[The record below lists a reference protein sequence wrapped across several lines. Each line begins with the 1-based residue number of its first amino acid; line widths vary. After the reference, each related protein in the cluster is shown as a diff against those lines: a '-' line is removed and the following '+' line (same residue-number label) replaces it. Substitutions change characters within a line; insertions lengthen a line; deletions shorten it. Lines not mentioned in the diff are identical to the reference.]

1 MADDRMLAK
10 KEDGVGWLTF
20 NTPERRNAVSLEMWA
35 MMGDILED
43 FDRDPAVRVV
53 VLTGA
58 GDKAFVAGA
67 DISKFETERNTP
79 EQVQHY
85 EKVSARANRALAEL
99 SKPSIAMIRGFC
111 VGGGVGIAVTCD
123 MRICETGSEFAIPA
137 ARLGLGYGFPNLSK
151 LVPLVGPQ
159 FAKELFFTARCFD
172 AKEAAAMGLVNR
184 VVPKDELEA
193 YVRNYARTIAENA
206 PLTVTSVKRII
217 DETLKDPDKRD
228 LDECARLV
236 KACFDS
242 QDYIEGRTAFME
254 KRKPRFQGR

>member
-20 NTPERRNAVSLEMWA
+20 NTPERRNAVSLEMWKL
-35 MMGDILED
+35 MGDILED
-43 FDRDPAVRVV
+43 FDRDPAIRVV

-58 GDKAFVAGA
+58 GDKAFVSGA
-67 DISKFETERNTP
+67 DISKFEAERNTP

-85 EKVSARANRALAEL
+85 EKVSARGHEALSKL

-111 VGGGVGIAVTCD
+111 VGGGVAIAVACD
-123 MRICETGSEFAIPA
+123 MRICEPGSEFAIPA

-151 LVPLVGPQ
+151 LVPLIGPQ
-159 FAKELFFTARCFD
+159 FAKEIFFTARRFS
-172 AKEAAAMGLVNR
+172 AEEAAAMGLVNR

-193 YVRNYARTIAENA
+193 YVRNYARMIAENA

-217 DETLKDPDKRD
+217 NETLKDPDKRD
-228 LDECARLV
+228 LAECARLV

-242 QDYIEGRTAFME
+242 QDYVEGRTAFME
-254 KRKPRFQGR
+254 KRKPQFQGR

>member
-1 MADDRMLAK
+1 MADERMLAK

-20 NTPERRNAVSLEMWA
+20 NTPERRNAVSLDMWR
-35 MMGDILED
+35 MMGEILED
-43 FDRDPAVRVV
+43 FERDPAVRVV

-58 GDKAFVAGA
+58 GDKAFVSGA
-67 DISKFETERNTP
+67 DISKFATERSTP
-79 EQVQHY
+79 EQVVNY
-85 EKVSARANRALAEL
+85 EKVSARGHAALSNL

-111 VGGGVGIAVTCD
+111 VGGGVAIAVTCD

-137 ARLGLGYGFPNLSK
+137 AKLGLGYGFPNLSK

-159 FAKELFFTARCFD
+159 FAKEIFFTARRFS
-172 AKEAAAMGLVNR
+172 AQEAAAMGLVNR
-184 VVPKDELEA
+184 AVPKEELEP
-193 YVRNYARTIAENA
+193 YVRDYARTIAENA
-206 PLTVTSVKRII
+206 PLTVTSVKRVIN
-217 DETLKDPDKRD
+217 ETLKDPDQRD

-254 KRKPRFQGR
+254 KRKPQFKGR